1 MTARELFEAIGS
13 MDDDLVLAAD
23 EEPLRR
29 RRSCGRYCT
38 GRFPWQPA
46 CAWWWA
52 LCCGRDS
59 RVHRAVPLPKPP

>member
-29 RRSCGRYCT
+29 RRSWR
-38 GRFPWQPA
+38 PA
-46 CAWWWA
+46 
-52 LCCGRDS
+52 LY
-59 RVHRAVPLPKPP
+59 RAVPLAA